1 MKGVFVAVEEEK
13 GTAQMNDKPE
23 QEEAPARRDKKR
35 FGLRQCMP
43 LAFIAISLLWIYKG
57 VTEFGLINPLRG
69 GTAATLPVLCA
80 AIMLVASVISL
91 VLSFKEDE
99 PKLNR
104 MCFVFL
110 LLCAVVVGVSYLL
123 GLLPALLIFVFIWVK
138 FVEKDSWKG
147 TLLFMFIMVLIGYG
161 LFDQLLQVPFPQGIL
176 GNMLFP

>member
-1 MKGVFVAVEEEK
+1 MENENKSVMSTDPTGDAQQKEGTPDQRNKG
-13 GTAQMNDKPE
+13 
-23 QEEAPARRDKKR
+23 R
-35 FGLRQCMP
+35 FGLQQLLP
-43 LAFIAISLLWIYKG
+43 ILFIGISIVWIYKG

-80 AIMLVASVISL
+80 AIMLVASIISL
-91 VLSFKEDE
+91 VLSFKEKA
-99 PKLNR
+99 PKLTG

-110 LLCAVVVGVSYLL
+110 LLCALVVAASYLL

-147 TLLFMFIMVLIGYG
+147 TLTFMLIMVLIGYG

-176 GNMLFP
+176 GNLLFP